1 MRLRILIASDHYP
14 PFFGGAHR
22 QTALLAEELSR
33 RGHEVS
39 VATVWHPG
47 LPERD
52 SAEGVEVYRF
62 KQIRTWLPWLAR
74 GKGQRHQ
81 PPFPDPVTITGL
93 RRLIDRFKPDVIHS
107 YGWISYSVA
116 VALAGKDIPLLLSA
130 RDYGYFCATRSLLY
144 ENKTCSG
151 PGFMK
156 CLTCSSG
163 FYGAPKGIVSVLGV
177 YLSKPFL
184 VRKTRGIHSVSH
196 YVQRTME
203 DHLLDGILAVGNH
216 QDRRVIE
223 KVIPSFLLPLEQP
236 TNHHDFIQQLPDQ
249 PYILYVGGLQHR
261 KGLDILLSAY
271 QKLNKPP
278 SLVLVGYP
286 SNDMPVEYPEG
297 VQVFMNVPHANV
309 MEAWDRS
316 LFGVTPSL
324 WPDPSP
330 GVVREAMSRGK
341 AVIVTSIGGST
352 EMINESSNGLLVPP
366 GDANALAH
374 AMQRLIDNPELREQ
388 LGKGGRNGSM
398 QYMSDVVVPQFEQ
411 LYTQMVDGPEHE
423 NENHAGRGTEKPA
436 NKPFLS
442 RLLEHLR
449 SPLFFNG
456 YALTLSSA
464 ATSIIGLL
472 YWLLAARY
480 YPAEVVGRNSA
491 AIATIL
497 FLSGLAGLNLDG
509 TLIRF
514 IPRAGRAA
522 GRLVGMVYA
531 ISILVALLVSPVYLL
546 GIHLWS
552 PALSFLRSDASFVVI
567 FILAVLT
574 GIVFVQ
580 EDGALVGL
588 RQAKWVAV
596 ENSTYAVLKL
606 ALLVVFASKLPQYGI
621 LISWILPVMLIIPAV
636 NFFIFRRFIPKHIT
650 ADRAVAGIR
659 MPVQKI
665 TRQVVVKYT
674 ASNYLGYLFYLAYST
689 LPPLM
694 VIQQAGSKAN
704 AYFYLPWVIFSSLRL
719 FTINMGTSM
728 TVEGSMNQEKLL
740 EYFHAVLRH
749 SLKVLLPI
757 VLAVVIAAPFLL
769 QLFGHEYAVQ
779 GTALLRLLTISIIPN
794 TLIGLYL
801 GVIRLQYRFR
811 WIVIIQGFFAVIAL
825 GLSYFLLPKEG
836 ITGVGIAWL
845 VSQTILAGLILIKE
859 FGPIF
864 RDWSISSPQKKSE
877 KLVD

>member
-33 RGHEVS
+33 LEHEVS

-47 LPERD
+47 LPERE

-74 GKGQRHQ
+74 EKGQRHQ

-163 FYGAPKGIVSVLGV
+163 FYGAPKGIVSVLGI

-184 VRKTRGIHSVSH
+184 VRKTRGIHSVSQ

-203 DHLLDGILAVGNH
+203 DHLLDGNLAAGNH
-216 QDRRVIE
+216 QDGRVIE
-223 KVIPSFLLPLEQP
+223 KVIPSFLLPSEQP

-261 KGLDILLSAY
+261 KGLDTLLSAY

-286 SNDMPVEYPEG
+286 SNDMPAEYPKG

-388 LGKGGRNGSM
+388 LGKGGRVGSM

-411 LYTQMVDGPEHE
+411 LYIQMVDGPEHE

-514 IPRAGRAA
+514 IPRAGQAA

-546 GIHLWS
+546 GIHQAS
-552 PALSFLRSDASFVVI
+552 GGFRNDMGRIGSIPAGCEETELCIRARHRFPGKTLLYQPEAKVKHRVPSIRANWRYFQSRCYAE
-567 FILAVLT
+567 
-574 GIVFVQ
+574 GISK
-580 EDGALVGL
+580 ALVANYVGSGDGL
-588 RQAKWVAV
+588 ASERDYTFHTLPEGVSRGINEAISQGKPAGLLRA
-596 ENSTYAVLKL
+596 STIIAG
-606 ALLVVFASKLPQYGI
+606 LLMTAAGYLVGS
-621 LISWILPVMLIIPAV
+621 IS
-636 NFFIFRRFIPKHIT
+636 
-650 ADRAVAGIR
+650 
-659 MPVQKI
+659 QKI
-665 TRQVVVKYT
+665 VQYR
-674 ASNYLGYLFYLAYST
+674 
-689 LPPLM
+689 
-694 VIQQAGSKAN
+694 
-704 AYFYLPWVIFSSLRL
+704 SSLR
-719 FTINMGTSM
+719 
-728 TVEGSMNQEKLL
+728 GSHRYQRTGMIGHGK
-740 EYFHAVLRH
+740 H
-749 SLKVLLPI
+749 
-757 VLAVVIAAPFLL
+757 IA
-769 QLFGHEYAVQ
+769 GE
-779 GTALLRLLTISIIPN
+779 
-794 TLIGLYL
+794 
-801 GVIRLQYRFR
+801 
-811 WIVIIQGFFAVIAL
+811 
-825 GLSYFLLPKEG
+825 
-836 ITGVGIAWL
+836 
-845 VSQTILAGLILIKE
+845 
-859 FGPIF
+859 
-864 RDWSISSPQKKSE
+864 
-877 KLVD
+877 

>member
-1 MRLRILIASDHYP
+1 MSLRILIASDHYP

-47 LPERD
+47 LPEEQ
-52 SAEGVEVYRF
+52 SEQGVAVHRL

-74 GKGQRHQ
+74 RNGQRHQ
-81 PPFPDPVTITGL
+81 PPFPDPVTIAGL
-93 RRLIDRFKPDVIHS
+93 RRLIDRFHPDLIHS

-116 VALAGKDIPLLLSA
+116 VALAGKYIPMLLSA
-130 RDYGYFCATRSLLY
+130 RDYGYFCATRSFLF

-151 PGFMK
+151 PGLMK
-156 CLTCSSG
+156 CLKCSAR
-163 FYGAPKGIVSVLGV
+163 FYGAPKGILSVLGV
-177 YLSKPFL
+177 YLSKPL
-184 VRKTRGIHSVSH
+184 LLRKARGIHSVSR
-196 YVQRTME
+196 YVQGTME
-203 DHLLDGILAVGNH
+203 EHLFNGSLSTGKN
-216 QDRRVIE
+216 QDRRVVE
-223 KVIPSFLLPLEQP
+223 RVIPSFLIPSEQP
-236 TNHHDFIQQLPDQ
+236 ENHHEFVEHLPDR

-261 KGLDILLSAY
+261 KGLGTLLSAY
-271 QKLNKPP
+271 QKLNNPP

-286 SNDMPVEYPEG
+286 AREMPSEYPAG
-297 VQVFMNVPHANV
+297 VEVFMNVPHANV

-341 AVIVTSIGGST
+341 AVIVTRVGGST
-352 EMINESSNGLLVPP
+352 EMIDESSNGLLVPP
-366 GDANALAH
+366 GDDEALAQ
-374 AMQRLIDNPELREQ
+374 AMQRLIDDPDLREQ
-388 LGKGGRNGSM
+388 LGKGGREGSR
-398 QYMSDVVVPQFEQ
+398 QYMADVVVPQFEQ
-411 LYTQMVDGPEHE
+411 LYTQLVEGSEHK
-423 NENHAGRGTEKPA
+423 NEDSTHRGKKKPA
-436 NKPFLS
+436 HKPIFS
-442 RLLEHLR
+442 RLLEHIR

-464 ATSIIGLL
+464 ATSAIGLL

-480 YPAEVVGRNSA
+480 YPADVVGKNSA

-497 FLSGLAGLNLDG
+497 FLSGLSGLNLDG

-514 IPRAGRAA
+514 IPRAGKAA
-522 GRLVGMVYA
+522 GRLVAMVYA
-531 ISILVALLVSPVYLL
+531 ISTLIAVVVSPVYLA

-552 PALSFLRSDASFVVI
+552 PALSFLRSDTSFAILFI
-567 FILAVLT
+567 FAVLT
-574 GIVFVQ
+574 GTVFVQ

-596 ENSTYAVLKL
+596 ENSTYAILKL
-606 ALLVVFASKLPQYGI
+606 ALLVLFAYTLPQYGI
-621 LISWILPVMLIIPAV
+621 LMSWILPVMVLIPAV
-636 NFFIFRRFIPKHIT
+636 NFFIFRRFIPNHIRATQEMAGKT
-650 ADRAVAGIR
+650 ASDV
-659 MPVQKI
+659 M
-665 TRQVVVKYT
+665 VKYT

-694 VIQQAGSKAN
+694 VIQAAGSKAN

-728 TVEGSMNQEKLL
+728 TVEGSLNQEKLL
-740 EYFHAVLRH
+740 EYFHQVLRH
-749 SLKVLLPI
+749 SLKVLLPV
-757 VLAVVIAAPFLL
+757 VLVVVLGAPFLL
-769 QLFGHEYAVQ
+769 RLFGQEYAVQ
-779 GTALLRLLTISIIPN
+779 GTALLRLLTLSIVPN

-801 GVIRLQYRFR
+801 GVIRLQHRFR
-811 WIVIIQGFFAVIAL
+811 WIVMIQGFFAVLAL
-825 GLSYFLLPKEG
+825 GLSYFLLPREG

-845 VSQTILAGLILIKE
+845 VSQTILAGLILLKE

-864 RDWSISSPQKKSE
+864 QNWRITSPQKKSE